1 MEFELSPLE
10 IEKLEAWKKTLS
22 ELPVDVFGKDFQFEY
37 KFTPT
42 GVGTIIK
49 VRRFDGEE
57 IDLTDYDSW

>member
-1 MEFELSPLE
+1 MKFKLSPLE
-10 IEKLEAWKKTLS
+10 IEKLDSWKQSLP
-22 ELPVDVFGKDFQFEY
+22 ELQADVFGKDFQFEY
-37 KFTPT
+37 RFTPT